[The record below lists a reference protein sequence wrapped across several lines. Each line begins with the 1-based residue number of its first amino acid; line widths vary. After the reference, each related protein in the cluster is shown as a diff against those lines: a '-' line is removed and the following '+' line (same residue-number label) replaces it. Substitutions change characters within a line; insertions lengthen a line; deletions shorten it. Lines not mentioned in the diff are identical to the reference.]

1 MKHTIITILLFCCLY
16 TTAQQKIDLGR
27 NMIVTLPQGSVK
39 FNDQEFRNE
48 LLLTLPI
55 ELVESL
61 TANSYK
67 NGNIILRF
75 QSVKYT
81 PQANFIQEK
90 KKFFDNNLIRPLH
103 KDSTLFKSKIS
114 TINGNSVL
122 IVTKNLNTKTEVE
135 YYCYHSQTGSAFRGI
150 IQGPPNMMQRSIEL
164 TRAILNQV
172 KFE

>member
-1 MKHTIITILLFCCLY
+1 MRL
-16 TTAQQKIDLGR
+16 LGR
-27 NMIVTLPQGSVK
+27 LH
-39 FNDQEFRNE
+39 
-48 LLLTLPI
+48 
-55 ELVESL
+55 
-61 TANSYK
+61 K

-81 PQANFIQEK
+81 PKANFIQEK

-103 KDSTLFKSKIS
+103 KDSILFKSAIS

-122 IVTKNLNTKTEVE
+122 IVTKNLSTRTEVE

-150 IQGPPNMMQRSIEL
+150 IQGLPNMMQRSIEL
-164 TRAILNQV
+164 THAILNQV